1 VVSVLWLQGILENQ
15 IAASSAQYQQLQQQL
30 QAVERNRTDLEA
42 SWLHNRRLNHAA
54 RVIQR
59 RYRVWRSR
67 THVAKFGR
75 DAEVCCL
82 ILLRVSCEAV
92 CLSESSREHSRLC
105 TASPAVNNDVALS
118 LQNPPRLKSISDY
131 SMLSLLHSLGDSHA
145 VFQDDGDLYFGSK
158 PCCS

>member
-1 VVSVLWLQGILENQ
+1 MFADVASAVVSSIWACHADGATSSCSLSLHQYVNTYLQVVSVLWLQGILENQ

-82 ILLRVSCEAV
+82 ILLRVSCV
-92 CLSESSREHSRLC
+92 CLDQ
-105 TASPAVNNDVALS
+105 A
-118 LQNPPRLKSISDY
+118 
-131 SMLSLLHSLGDSHA
+131 
-145 VFQDDGDLYFGSK
+145 
-158 PCCS
+158 

>member
-1 VVSVLWLQGILENQ
+1 MLWLQGILENQ

-75 DAEVCCL
+75 DAEVGCP
-82 ILLRVSCEAV
+82 ILLRVSCV
-92 CLSESSREHSRLC
+92 CLHQAESIVG
-105 TASPAVNNDVALS
+105 TAHQV
-118 LQNPPRLKSISDY
+118 LQ
-131 SMLSLLHSLGDSHA
+131 
-145 VFQDDGDLYFGSK
+145 
-158 PCCS
+158 

>member
-1 VVSVLWLQGILENQ
+1 MLWLQGILENQ

-75 DAEVCCL
+75 DAEVWL
-82 ILLRVSCEAV
+82 PNSAQGLM
-92 CLSESSREHSRLC
+92 CLSESSRKHSRYC
-105 TASPAVNNDVALS
+105 TSPAVKNDVGLFLPKS
-118 LQNPPRLKSISDY
+118 L
-131 SMLSLLHSLGDSHA
+131 
-145 VFQDDGDLYFGSK
+145 
-158 PCCS
+158 